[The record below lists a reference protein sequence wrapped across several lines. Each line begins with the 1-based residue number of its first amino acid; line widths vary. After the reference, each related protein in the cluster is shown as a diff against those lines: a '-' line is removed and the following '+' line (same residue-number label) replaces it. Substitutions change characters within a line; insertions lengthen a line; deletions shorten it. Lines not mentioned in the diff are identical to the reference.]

1 MMIKAMVYGVS
12 GMIPI
17 FTKSM
22 VLKQI
27 LMFRKVLPSHRIL
40 TQNMSLKPENF
51 RNNTIFFCK
60 KKFGGAKGM
69 GR

>member
-1 MMIKAMVYGVS
+1 MIKAMVYGVS
-12 GMIPI
+12 GVVPI

-40 TQNMSLKPENF
+40 TKNMSLKPQNF
-51 RNNTIFFCK
+51 DYNTFFIFKFFF
-60 KKFGGAKGM
+60 FGGAKGM

>member
-17 FTKSM
+17 FTKLM

-51 RNNTIFFCK
+51 RNNTIFFLQK
-60 KKFGGAKGM
+60 KIGGAKGM